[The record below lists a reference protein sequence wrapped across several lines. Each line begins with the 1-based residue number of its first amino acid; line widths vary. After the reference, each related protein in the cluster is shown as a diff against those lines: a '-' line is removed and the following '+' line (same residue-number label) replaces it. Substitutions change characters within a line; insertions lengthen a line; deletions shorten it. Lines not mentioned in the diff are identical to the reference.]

1 MLKRIAILIVLL
13 LLIPLPVFARDD
25 GWASSLQDA
34 ANVDKTAPTEDQ
46 SLVWDALLQV
56 WIPEDIVTL
65 EIGEADYL
73 RQDGTT
79 TGATTQSQTF
89 TNGITLD
96 NIYSTGGLKILPTA
110 TGVIALFGET
120 DVTDAATD
128 GKSVYLYRKAAEGD
142 NAIQVYIDADRIA
155 HFVMDSTTKFHTTG
169 DDLLFYAETGTVRL
183 QPYAHGPV
191 DLFGLTDVA
200 NDADGQILYINRMA
214 AEGDSNLQLYMEDDK
229 HPYIIS
235 STGEIYF
242 NDDNIHTTGTLEAGL
257 TTVTNLID
265 NGLTASLGVY
275 SDASKQLT
283 STAPSGGV
291 LGYWNRDSDNG
302 YIFQNTIADNIGLGT
317 ITPQAVLDV
326 VDDIQTDALEL
337 RNIAGLTKLYDYN
350 NITNPSSF
358 HKAYMKQSL
367 TASDMLSNPVTG
379 YGGTE
384 FSTTNYGLIWA
395 AAGGAQNLA
404 NGTAYYL
411 SIMCE
416 MEIGEVADDVSSFD
430 VYITDFNNH
439 NRATFYHALWN
450 NRTSTWDNIGGP
462 YTLNTNRSITHTISA
477 NISDYITADK
487 TVYYLQYTT
496 TATTLLNSFRL
507 VYISLTPTLVQTIAT
522 LEDNVRDDD
531 IIVERTS
538 PTALDVRQS
547 DGTQIFNV
555 STASGATSL
564 TTLNLENLISTGQ
577 TWFKYPKMGFG
588 IGYKYSFSS
597 SGAPVDDT
605 IIRFAYGHD
614 DIDTATN
621 GLNMEYFYA
630 PVTETTGEHWSAR
643 IGHNPTGTE
652 YGTGSLIGNVAF
664 NIKTDY
670 HDAPFGSSDLDI
682 RNIRSTGIS
691 LLGTTTGKSLTNMEL
706 TPYSIGAGTLT
717 ITEPVIN
724 LHLKNATGSVAGTL
738 EQLVIEKPTGGSVAN
753 YQVVLAGNGVGTG
766 IWFDAERL
774 YSDGT
779 NLTSAA
785 PILALDKIKFTQTDG
800 NEYLDSLNTGYMDYG
815 ATTGHRFLT
824 APVSIA
830 NNTASTT
837 GATGA
842 LIVTGGVGIGG
853 RVCAANGAS
862 LGDGG
867 SANYVDISGDGVVI
881 LQGDAKAW
889 KSDDLPVQAVKIP
902 AANYPANDDI
912 DNFGFHRYDFEDE
925 ESVYYTWVVP
935 IDYATGSAN
944 IRGHYS
950 FVIEN
955 PPSGGGNLN
964 VRMGF
969 EYKRITEDAVFDFSA
984 GTTSGYIDEV
994 ITDGETAYILHI
1006 TGDGTLTTTNWVAHD
1021 KILFRFYRDSTAAED
1036 TYDDNVG
1043 DANDVWIK
1051 NYHLEYLVNKF
1062 GEAS

>member
-1 MLKRIAILIVLL
+1 MYKKIYSFLIFLSLAGLAYGGMVYNPQ
-13 LLIPLPVFARDD
+13 INSGFDMIQTVEEEDGAPSVPVATIIKVP
-25 GWASSLQDA
+25 
-34 ANVDKTAPTEDQ
+34 NT
-46 SLVWDALLQV
+46 
-56 WIPEDIVTL
+56 TL
-65 EIGEADYL
+65 TDNA
-73 RQDGTT
+73 DGTASLNFGILT
-79 TGATTQSQTF
+79 EAQDLDAVLTIGDTADTES
-89 TNGITLD
+89 ITLTAGTLTASTLTD
-96 NIYSTGGLKILPTA
+96 GTLTITGG
-110 TGVIALFGET
+110 AL
-120 DVTDAATD
+120 
-128 GKSVYLYRKAAEGD
+128 S
-142 NAIQVYIDADRIA
+142 
-155 HFVMDSTTKFHTTG
+155 
-169 DDLLFYAETGTVRL
+169 
-183 QPYAHGPV
+183 
-191 DLFGLTDVA
+191 
-200 NDADGQILYINRMA
+200 
-214 AEGDSNLQLYMEDDK
+214 
-229 HPYIIS
+229 
-235 STGEIYF
+235 
-242 NDDNIHTTGTLEAGL
+242 TTGTGTFGDLVVDTNTLVVNAAGYTDRVGIG
-257 TTVTNLID
+257 TTAPSSELDVTGTGTFGQITD
-265 NGLTASLGVY
+265 NGLSASLGVY
-275 SDASKQLT
+275 TDASKQLT

-588 IGYKYSFSS
+588 IGYEYSFSS

-670 HDAPFGSSDLDI
+670 WDAPFGSSDLDI

-766 IWFDAERL
+766 IWFDSAERL
-774 YSDGT
+774 YSDDT

-800 NEYLDSLNTGYMDYG
+800 NEYIDSLATGYMDYG
-815 ATTGHRFLT
+815 ATTQHRF
-824 APVSIA
+824 
-830 NNTASTT
+830 NNTLDVTGDTIVSGTGTIDTLHITDRVGIGVTDPQVALDVTGAIASGTLIHSTT
-837 GATGA
+837 GVTDNLDITGVNTVFVDTTNGDIT
-842 LIVTGGVGIGG
+842 LGGLVGGVDGQYIFI
-853 RVCAANGAS
+853 VKIVAANDLTLEHLEGVG
-862 LGDGG
+862 GDTDDFFMHQIADETIDAGG
-867 SANYVDISGDGVVI
+867 VPLVFDGVTERWYDISH
-881 LQGDAKAW
+881 AK
-889 KSDDLPVQAVKIP
+889 
-902 AANYPANDDI
+902 
-912 DNFGFHRYDFEDE
+912 H
-925 ESVYYTWVVP
+925 T
-935 IDYATGSAN
+935 
-944 IRGHYS
+944 
-950 FVIEN
+950 
-955 PPSGGGNLN
+955 
-964 VRMGF
+964 
-969 EYKRITEDAVFDFSA
+969 
-984 GTTSGYIDEV
+984 
-994 ITDGETAYILHI
+994 
-1006 TGDGTLTTTNWVAHD
+1006 
-1021 KILFRFYRDSTAAED
+1021 
-1036 TYDDNVG
+1036 
-1043 DANDVWIK
+1043 
-1051 NYHLEYLVNKF
+1051 
-1062 GEAS
+1062 